1 MLAGFDD
8 RPALPDQRVP
18 SRADERPRNSVF
30 KRRLRIRVVSR
41 PASDPPRAGDPG
53 TLTTSFATAY
63 ARVSNDTPSVNAFC
77 CVAPGVR
84 FSDFAILA
92 TGIFWRARVFSSRT
106 SSLVHS
112 RRFAFFAIFTGSDVL
127 GAAY

>member
-1 MLAGFDD
+1 M
-8 RPALPDQRVP
+8 
-18 SRADERPRNSVF
+18 
-30 KRRLRIRVVSR
+30 
-41 PASDPPRAGDPG
+41 
-53 TLTTSFATAY
+53 AY
-63 ARVSNDTPSVNAFC
+63 PRVSNDTPSVNAFC

-92 TGIFWRARVFSSRT
+92 TGVFWRASVFSSRT

>member
-1 MLAGFDD
+1 MIGQHCPISA
-8 RPALPDQRVP
+8 
-18 SRADERPRNSVF
+18 SHSWPRNSVF

>member
-1 MLAGFDD
+1 
-8 RPALPDQRVP
+8 
-18 SRADERPRNSVF
+18 
-30 KRRLRIRVVSR
+30 
-41 PASDPPRAGDPG
+41 
-53 TLTTSFATAY
+53 
-63 ARVSNDTPSVNAFC
+63 VNAFC

-127 GAAY
+127 GVLAQHYPVRQAFSFRRQTASSVVNLNDEMLLSQK